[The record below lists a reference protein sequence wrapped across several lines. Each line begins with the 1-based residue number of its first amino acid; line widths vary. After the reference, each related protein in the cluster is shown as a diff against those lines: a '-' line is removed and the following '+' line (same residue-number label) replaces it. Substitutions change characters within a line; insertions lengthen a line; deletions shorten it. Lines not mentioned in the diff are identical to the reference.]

1 MQSLE
6 QDNNDSPIPHFNQI
20 VQMLNH
26 YGLLN
31 EHILNKIED

>member
-20 VQMLNH
+20 AQMLNH